1 MPTFRVPVSPALLS
15 WAIERSGQ
23 PMEDIHH
30 KFPDLEAWRQG
41 IRQPTFNQLESFA
54 HTTHTPFGTFFLDTP
69 PVDEVPIP
77 DFRTIANAGVSTPSP
92 DLLETIFICQ
102 QRQEWY
108 RNHALT
114 SGAAPLGF
122 VASTDVSH
130 SVPET
135 AQSIR
140 TQLRFA
146 SADRQQDSTWG
157 DALRRLIDSAEDAG
171 ILVMVSGIV
180 GNNTHRGLNPDE
192 FRGFALSD
200 ALAPLIFI
208 NGADT
213 KAAQIFTLIH
223 EVAHLW
229 LGQSAL
235 SDVSLDRP
243 DENETELWCNKVAA
257 EVLVPLESLRT
268 AFRGRV
274 ETEELDRLAK
284 LYKVS
289 TLVVLKRIYDAGFLP
304 WDAYQGAYQEELR
317 RVLGLLSRREGASGG
332 NFYYTHPLRV
342 SRRFARAV
350 ISDASTGR
358 TLHRDAF
365 RLLGTRKYETFVKLG
380 KQVGVA

>member
-1 MPTFRVPVSPALLS
+1 MPTFRVPVSPAVLD
-15 WAIERSGQ
+15 WAVQRSGV
-23 PMEDIHH
+23 PLEDIHH
-30 KFPDLEAWRQG
+30 KFPDLEAWREG
-41 IRQPTFNQLESFA
+41 IRQPTFNQLEKLA
-54 HTTHTPFGTFFLDTP
+54 HTTHTPFGTFFLNTP
-69 PVDEVPIP
+69 PVDDVPIP
-77 DFRTIANAGVSTPSP
+77 DFRTMANAGVSAPSP

-108 RNHALT
+108 REHALI
-114 SGAAPLGF
+114 SGAEPLGF
-122 VASTDVSH
+122 IGSASIRDSVS
-130 SVPET
+130 ET
-135 AQSIR
+135 AQRIR
-140 TQLRFA
+140 EQLRFS
-146 SADRQQDSTWG
+146 SADRRQDPTWA

-180 GNNTHRGLNPDE
+180 GNNTHRGLDPDE

-200 ALAPLIFI
+200 ALAPLVFI

-229 LGQSAL
+229 IGQTAL
-235 SDVSLDRP
+235 SDVPLDHSGG
-243 DENETELWCNKVAA
+243 NETELWCNKVAA
-257 EVLVPLESLRT
+257 EVLVPLESLRSE
-268 AFRGRV
+268 FRGRIDP
-274 ETEELDRLAK
+274 EELDRLAK

-289 TLVVLKRIYDAGFLP
+289 TLVVMKRIYDAGAVP
-304 WDAYQGAYQEELR
+304 WDAYRVAYQEELQ
-317 RVLGLLSRREGASGG
+317 RVLRLLSRRDSTGG
-332 NFYYTHPLRV
+332 NFYYTHPLRI

-365 RLLGTRKYETFVKLG
+365 RLLGTRKYETFVNLG